1 MTGLIKQ
8 WFTFVPS
15 VNQPVLTFP
24 VSFKEVCTATVMG
37 VDDRSFETAI
47 YSLNNTSIKVYT
59 FIQGAST
66 NVVVEKMC
74 INVIGY

>member
-1 MTGLIKQ
+1 
-8 WFTFVPS
+8 
-15 VNQPVLTFP
+15 
-24 VSFKEVCTATVMG
+24 MG